1 MKNKLEDPIQN
12 PENME
17 WNEKVKLIISDV
29 DETIADLYTEATP
42 EMIAELEKIL
52 SENKVLF
59 LISGQSVKSIQWRIV
74 DHIKK
79 ELRKRI
85 IIGHC
90 SGAEVWGFS
99 EDGNLRD
106 SPFYSLYETALSE
119 TQK

>member
-1 MKNKLEDPIQN
+1 MKNKFEDPIQN

-59 LISGQSVKSIQWRIV
+59 LISGQSVKSMQWRIV

-79 ELRKRI
+79 ICGRE
-85 IIGHC
+85 
-90 SGAEVWGFS
+90 S
-99 EDGNLRD
+99 
-106 SPFYSLYETALSE
+106 
-119 TQK
+119 